1 MHYVLFMIRK
11 GRDKTM
17 NDLSYQRIKEGLD
30 ASSMRQ
36 RTISSN
42 LANVNTANY
51 KANKVEFEAELR
63 KALNENAINMKAT
76 HESHLGGSM
85 TSLVVPK
92 TVRTEGT
99 SMNENG
105 NNVDID
111 NEMVELASNEIYY
124 SALIAQL
131 NQKLGNMNYV
141 INK

>member
-1 MHYVLFMIRK
+1 
-11 GRDKTM
+11 M

-30 ASSMRQ
+30 ASAMRQ

-42 LANVNTANY
+42 VANVNTSGY
-51 KANKVEFEAELR
+51 KANKVEFESELR
-63 KALNENAINMKAT
+63 KAMDKDAISMKAT
-76 HESHLGGSM
+76 HEGHLGGSM
-85 TSLVVPK
+85 NSSVTPK
-92 TVRTEGT
+92 TVRNEGT
-99 SMNENG
+99 TMNENG

>member
-1 MHYVLFMIRK
+1 
-11 GRDKTM
+11 M

-42 LANVNTANY
+42 LANVNTSGY
-51 KANKVEFEAELR
+51 KANKVEFESELR
-63 KALNENAINMKAT
+63 KAMDKSAVGMKAT
-76 HESHLGGSM
+76 HEGHLGGSM
-85 TSLVVPK
+85 ESAVTPK
-92 TVRTEGT
+92 TVRTQGT

-124 SALIAQL
+124 SALISQI

>member
-1 MHYVLFMIRK
+1 
-11 GRDKTM
+11 M

-30 ASSMRQ
+30 ASAQRQ

-42 LANVNTANY
+42 LANVNTPGY
-51 KANKVEFEAELR
+51 KASKVEFEKELR
-63 KALNENAINMKAT
+63 KALDKGEVKMKST
-76 HESHLGGSM
+76 HEDHLGGSM
-85 TSLVVPK
+85 TTSVVPK
-92 TVRTEGT
+92 TLRIEGT

-124 SALIAQL
+124 SALVAQL
-131 NQKLGNMNYV
+131 NQKLGNMNIV

>member
-1 MHYVLFMIRK
+1 MHYMMFIFMDGK
-11 GRDKTM
+11 EKTM

-42 LANVNTANY
+42 LANVNTPLY

-63 KALNENAINMKAT
+63 KALNKDAVNMKST
-76 HESHLGGSM
+76 HEGHLGGSM
-85 TSLVVPK
+85 TTSVMPK